1 MKMAIDFDKINSIKT
16 DLNDFQ
22 KEFNDFLNRKEEGIE
37 YSIQKAMETAAKE
50 GENTITLYVLAK
62 EDTAGGVPNRT
73 FCIHIGAGGTDFGT
87 DATIFNNK
95 DRENNFTWYVN
106 RYAEWLEER
115 KLNIKVYSVGVVNV
129 NDLICMIR
137 VKV

>member
-1 MKMAIDFDKINSIKT
+1 MAIDFDKINSIKT

-22 KEFNDFLNRKEEGIE
+22 KEFNDFLNRKEEDIE
-37 YSIQKAMETAAKE
+37 YSIQKAMETAAKD
-50 GENTITLYVLAK
+50 GESTITLYVLAK
-62 EDTAGGVPNRT
+62 EDTTGVSNRA
-73 FCIHIGAGGTDFGT
+73 FCIHIGAGKVDFGT

-95 DRENNFTWYVN
+95 EREKNFTWYVN

-115 KLNIKVYSVGVVNV
+115 KLNIQVDSIGIVNV
-129 NDLICMIR
+129 NDLSCRIT